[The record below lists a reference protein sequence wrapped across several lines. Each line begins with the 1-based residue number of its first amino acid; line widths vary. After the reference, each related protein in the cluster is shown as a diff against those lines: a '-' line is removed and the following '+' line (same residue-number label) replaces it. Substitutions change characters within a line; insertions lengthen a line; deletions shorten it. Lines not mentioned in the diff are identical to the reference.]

1 MPVVPDIVLH
11 FALAIGATF
20 VLNEIAFRLYWRSKS
35 HPIRRAGLSPDE
47 EKAERGAA
55 RMVGAIETIL
65 YPVAVLADFPT
76 IIAAWLVLKGIAQ
89 FRVESNTIKYHHFVF
104 GNGLSLLCG
113 LAGAGLALL
122 ALPA

>member
-35 HPIRRAGLSPDE
+35 HPIRDLLPDKK
-47 EKAERGAA
+47 KAERGAA